1 MGYTHYWSN
10 KGAMSDSEWEAITDA
25 ARQIIGRARSA
36 YFITLA
42 FESDEPT
49 RKPVVS
55 KTAIR
60 FNGIGDDG
68 HETFCIG
75 PDGTE
80 FEFCKTAQKDYDP
93 VVVAILIAAAHYAE
107 GFSWRSDG
115 WLADHADGLQLFT
128 ETCGVDLKW
137 SNADVDD
144 NDPDRAKVTNVVS
157 LDHARDKAS

>member
-10 KGAMSDSEWEAITDA
+10 KGAMSDAEWEAITTA
-25 ARQIIGRARSA
+25 ARAIIAKSDV
-36 YFITLA
+36 LVV

-60 FNGIGDDG
+60 FNGIGEDG

-80 FEFCKTAQKDYDP
+80 FEFCKTAHKDYDE
-93 VVVAILIAAAHYAE
+93 VAVAILIAASHYCSK
-107 GFSWRSDG
+107 FHWSSDG
-115 WLADHADGLQLFT
+115 WLSEHADGLQLFN
-128 ETCGVDLKW
+128 EACHLDLKW
-137 SNADVDD
+137 SNVEPAD
-144 NDPDRAKVTNVVS
+144 NDPDLGKVTNVVS